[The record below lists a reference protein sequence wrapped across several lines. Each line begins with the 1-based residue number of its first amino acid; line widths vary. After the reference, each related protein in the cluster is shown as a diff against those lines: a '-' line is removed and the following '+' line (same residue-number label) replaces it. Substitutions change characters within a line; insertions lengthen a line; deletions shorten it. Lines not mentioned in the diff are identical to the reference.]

1 MISTLSLYIPV
12 YDTAVSGWSNF
23 GPYPGIRP
31 TVVSCVPLGYRYV
44 PGSDRRGASRIH
56 DTVFKA
62 LAQRSGQLS
71 RHGFNDI
78 SLVTQDYCHS
88 KTTIAA
94 ALSVGAARTTIRSLQ
109 PHGASSNGIVL
120 HGCLGRFAG
129 VWHIHHAANVVPG
142 VIVSRT
148 GRREAGQLPHVAW
161 SAILTSPHGYG
172 SYGYFSIA
180 AA

>member
-1 MISTLSLYIPV
+1 MEQLWAISR
-12 YDTAVSGWSNF
+12 
-23 GPYPGIRP
+23 RP
-31 TVVSCVPLGYRYV
+31 DSRKLRTTRVPLGYRYV
-44 PGSDRRGASRIH
+44 PGSDRRGAGRIH
-56 DTVFKA
+56 DTVSKA

-94 ALSVGAARTTIRSLQ
+94 ALSVSAARTTIRSLQ
-109 PHGASSNGIVL
+109 SYGASSNGIVL

-129 VWHIHHAANVVPG
+129 VWPIHHAANVQSTG
-142 VIVSRT
+142 SHSIKDREKGSWSITSRCMVCHS
-148 GRREAGQLPHVAW
+148 HV
-161 SAILTSPHGYG
+161 THGYG
-172 SYGYFSIA
+172 SCGYLSIA

>member
-1 MISTLSLYIPV
+1 M
-12 YDTAVSGWSNF
+12 
-23 GPYPGIRP
+23 
-31 TVVSCVPLGYRYV
+31 
-44 PGSDRRGASRIH
+44 
-56 DTVFKA
+56 FKA
-62 LAQRSGQLS
+62 LAQRFGQLS

-88 KTTIAA
+88 KTTMTAV
-94 ALSVGAARTTIRSLQ
+94 LFSSAARTTIRSLQ

-161 SAILTSPHGYG
+161 SAILTSPTDMDHTATYPLQPHR
-172 SYGYFSIA
+172 SLSPEESRFRYQSTA
-180 AA
+180 